1 MPHLGR
7 LPDDVR
13 ETIRS
18 ARQRRGW
25 SQRET
30 GRAAGITQRH
40 LSRIESG
47 SLVPR
52 YDTLLDL
59 VRALDLDIVVVPRAL
74 VAPVRALVHDHDHP
88 DAPSALSG
96 PLFAAETD
104 PHAG

>member
-25 SQRET
+25 SQREA

-59 VRALDLDIVVVPRAL
+59 VRALDLDIVVVPRVL